1 MRYYNNDILPSM
13 DSECEIDLFRNN
25 KTHEIMRNFT
35 LTILFMGVAAASNA
49 QALDTLFYEDFNTW
63 ENVEIEDS
71 IFTDYDEDGLV
82 AANGLPGGWFVA
94 NLANGGADSLE
105 MVALS
110 ASWLE
115 GFAYGNR
122 NWLMLPPFDLADTAA
137 TLSWRSAPAVGDL
150 YMDGYTVLISN
161 NEWFYYDITLADTL
175 MHFAQ
180 NINDVETEFS
190 DGVVHTE
197 LDYAVPLNL
206 TPTTQYPGLLAPWSV
221 DLTPYS
227 NQTVYIGFLHNSDDD
242 NFIALDDIL
251 VMGMEG
257 STDPDPDPDPQVG
270 VDEHVKVGFELYPM
284 LVKEDLH
291 ISLQS
296 RANCLTITSALG
308 AQVWGEKNIS
318 NEHQLNLN
326 HLAPG
331 VYLVRVWNEQG
342 VFTNKFI
349 KQ

>member
-1 MRYYNNDILPSM
+1 VL
-13 DSECEIDLFRNN
+13 NN
-25 KTHEIMRNFT
+25 KTKKMMRNFT
-35 LTILFMGVAAASNA
+35 LTILLLSGAIAANA
-49 QALDTLFYEDFNTW
+49 QLLDTLFYEDFNTW
-63 ENVEIEDS
+63 ENTEIEDS

-82 AANGLPGGWFVA
+82 AENGLPGGWFVA
-94 NLANGGADSLE
+94 NLGNGGTDSLE
-105 MVALS
+105 MVAMS

-122 NWLMLPPFDLADTAA
+122 NWLMLPPIDLADTAA

-150 YMDGYTVLISN
+150 YMDGYTVLISD

-190 DGVVHTE
+190 EGVVHAD

-206 TPTTQYPGLLAPWSV
+206 TSTTQYPGLLAPWSV

-242 NFIALDDIL
+242 NFIALDDIR
-251 VMGMEG
+251 VMGKEG
-257 STDPDPDPDPQVG
+257 STNPDPDPQVG
-270 VDEHVKVGFELYPM
+270 IEEQGLPGFNLYPV
-284 LVKEDLH
+284 LVRENLH
-291 ISLQS
+291 ISLQG

-318 NEHQLNLN
+318 NECQLDLK
-326 HLAPG
+326 HIAPG
-331 VYLVRVWNEQG
+331 VYVVRVENEEG
-342 VFTNKFI
+342 VFTAKFI

>member
-1 MRYYNNDILPSM
+1 
-13 DSECEIDLFRNN
+13 
-25 KTHEIMRNFT
+25 
-35 LTILFMGVAAASNA
+35 
-49 QALDTLFYEDFNTW
+49 
-63 ENVEIEDS
+63 
-71 IFTDYDEDGLV
+71 
-82 AANGLPGGWFVA
+82 
-94 NLANGGADSLE
+94 
-105 MVALS
+105 
-110 ASWLE
+110 
-115 GFAYGNR
+115 
-122 NWLMLPPFDLADTAA
+122 
-137 TLSWRSAPAVGDL
+137 
-150 YMDGYTVLISN
+150 
-161 NEWFYYDITLADTL
+161 
-175 MHFAQ
+175 
-180 NINDVETEFS
+180 
-190 DGVVHTE
+190 
-197 LDYAVPLNL
+197 
-206 TPTTQYPGLLAPWSV
+206 LLAPWSV

-308 AQVWGEKNIS
+308 TQVWGEKNIS